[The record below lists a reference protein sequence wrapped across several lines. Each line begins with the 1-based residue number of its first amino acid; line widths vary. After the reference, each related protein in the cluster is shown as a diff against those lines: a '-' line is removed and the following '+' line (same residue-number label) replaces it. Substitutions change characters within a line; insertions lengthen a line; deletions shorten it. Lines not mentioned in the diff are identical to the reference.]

1 MLSLVP
7 TAWAVENEE
16 PLQVLLIGN
25 SHTVDMTEWT
35 DLVLQDSGLEDQ
47 IQITRL
53 TPMGGRKLFTD
64 DTVRSS
70 HITAAQWT
78 GTDDEWNETHP
89 GENVGANT
97 RYYNAQLNSDSKTWD
112 LVVVQ
117 DWEESTVNSDSAAV
131 ASGIQRAVKWLRN
144 YPSVTDNT
152 KIAWA
157 ADWPDAANHENA
169 QSNMTGAIAAVNEL
183 EENGVDFIIPTG
195 LTVENARTSYFDEVN
210 NADDS
215 YLPGS
220 EETYGGIAKVA
231 KYHLMERD
239 ANHLSYE
246 LGCYTV
252 AAVTVAEIAT
262 RFGLMDLNAFLAS
275 LKTAPSWTSPDEWKG
290 EFNDNIW
297 AVVKESVKNAV
308 EHPTQV
314 TQSVYTED
322 PADEITE
329 QILAE
334 DYSEEAAAAAE
345 ANSEEQLSRVAEAVK
360 AKAQAAAGEDAA
372 LSVSSTYTAPVNGT
386 ENNKTGE
393 AGKYEIT
400 VSFLNGYTQKN
411 LAVIS
416 GAIKPE
422 YYEGGEQE
430 LAAAKTAAAADL
442 AKTAALVGKD
452 AEAYSSEINA
462 AYSTNDVNTALA
474 AAKAAMVA
482 DAGYL
487 YADWIG
493 ADGWSVGTK
502 MPLGEDTGVR
512 FTIRKDGTDTVLN
525 ISGSGKIPDL
535 VMRDELTRSYTSPVW
550 MNDDVSG
557 KITKVVVEDGVELGH
572 MSLWLSRVKTMEIGE
587 NVTLPTNAIYLNG
600 QNCDRTI
607 TFKGA
612 ATVSERAIDGYTGSD
627 GKGCQAAQ
635 NAQIFVYADFEK
647 LGVSSAES
655 FVGSTVLKNNNY
667 GLPIV
672 VVINT
677 GSSVEPEDTI
687 LAQGKV
693 PENGWKDDGTADGG
707 DSGVT
712 YTIKKIGDE
721 VVLEFSGRGTIP
733 TFTTKTP
740 HYANAPWWGTNSGS
754 AVTKVI
760 VDSGV
765 TVGGLTLFLPTA
777 KEIILKDGV
786 TLKQNAVY
794 FNTQNVDTEITFEG
808 AATVSSGSI
817 SWYPDSNQK
826 NKAVQIT
833 VTADFSKLEKS
844 GNRVTKASDFID
856 NGLLTTLNKNGLPIV
871 VAVNTEDAK
880 SDAQVFDITN
890 GGWDA
895 VGGNPVGNSTGVKY
909 KIYTVGADTIVEF
922 SGKGTM
928 PDYWATGNDKDQNLR
943 TDRLPWRNTPV
954 TKIIVGEGVTPG
966 QMSLYVTSNVRE
978 IVFEGDVT
986 LQKRDIIY
994 FNTLTQDVNI
1004 FFNGSNN
1011 ILAGSAV
1018 DGYGV
1023 GNAHHVTIYAKSGA
1037 LKVGDTSIANASQI
1051 NLFVAN
1057 VLLAEHTDATAIAQ
1071 LVLDDQLS
1079 AAKSA
1084 VNTSEIIALTGTCQQ
1099 NTADGRTA
1107 AVKTYVESKLSEKYP
1122 SVTVS
1127 VTPKSAAIYTVTL
1140 SVGEQSTSFDLKFTF
1155 TFSHSWSYTASGAT
1169 ITAECAHCHDK
1180 QAARLV
1186 ASDQKETGNAIEAS
1200 VSYGTSWPGG
1210 ALTISYE
1217 KDGVSIDGTPK
1228 NAGSYIASVTVSGVT
1243 ATVNFTISHVLTHHE
1258 EVAATCTEN
1267 GVKEY
1272 WTCSVCNDK
1281 FSDAQGKNKIV
1292 DFETW
1297 KAEAGKIPA
1306 TGHTMTK
1313 TEAKAET
1320 CTEAGN
1326 NEYYTCETCGK
1337 VFKDEAGETETTVA
1351 AETLAALGHD
1361 MTKTDAKKATC
1372 TEDGNNEYYTCSRCG
1387 GVFKDEAGTQA
1398 TTVEAETLK
1407 KLGHDWSNKNG
1418 ICARCDA
1425 KCTETHKPGTTCK
1438 VCGKYTRR
1446 PSSSNAGSIISVPST
1461 PNGTVTVDPSTASKG
1476 ETVTITTKPG
1486 EGYEL
1491 GSIEVFD
1498 KNGDSLKLKDL
1509 GNGKYSFVMPDGKV
1523 SVEAEFVKT
1532 ASTSFADVPANA
1544 YFADA
1549 VEWAVDKG
1557 VTNGLTD
1564 TMFGP
1569 YESCTRAQ
1577 IVTFLWR
1584 AAGSPE
1590 PKTVSSFTDVPAS
1603 AYYAKAVA
1611 WAVENGITNGMTETT
1626 FAPNATCTRGQSVT
1640 FLCRALKGTASGST
1654 NFTDVKSDAF
1664 YADAVNWAVASDVT
1678 NGTSATTFSPN
1689 ADCTRAEIVTFLYR
1703 AYQGK

>member
-1 MLSLVP
+1 
-7 TAWAVENEE
+7 
-16 PLQVLLIGN
+16 
-25 SHTVDMTEWT
+25 
-35 DLVLQDSGLEDQ
+35 
-47 IQITRL
+47 
-53 TPMGGRKLFTD
+53 MGGRKLFTD
-64 DTVRSS
+64 DTARSS
-70 HITAAQWT
+70 HITAAQWD
-78 GTDDEWNETHP
+78 GTEDEWNATHQDN
-89 GENVGANT
+89 GRDVGSKKSQYDT
-97 RYYNAQLNSDSKTWD
+97 LLNDSGKTWD

-117 DWEESTVNSDSAAV
+117 DWEESTVNSDSATV
-131 ASGIQRAVKWLRN
+131 ASGIQSAVRWLKS
-144 YPSVTDNT
+144 YLSVADET

-157 ADWPDAANHENA
+157 ADWPDAANHAGA
-169 QSNMTGAIAAVNEL
+169 QDNMTGAIAAVNALTED
-183 EENGVDFIIPTG
+183 GVDFIIPTG

-215 YLPGS
+215 YLLGS
-220 EETYGGIAKVA
+220 EETYGGIANVA

-246 LGCYTV
+246 LGCYSV

-262 RFGLMDLNAFLAS
+262 QFNLMDLDDFLDS
-275 LKTAPSWTSPDEWKG
+275 LTTAPSWTKPAEWKG

-308 EHPTQV
+308 EYPTQV
-314 TQSVYTED
+314 TQSIYTKD
-322 PADEITE
+322 PADKIAE
-329 QILAE
+329 QILAK
-334 DYSEEAAAAAE
+334 DYSEEAAVAAE
-345 ANSEEQLSRVAEAVK
+345 ANSEEQLSGVAEAVK

-416 GAIKPE
+416 GAIKPD
-422 YYEGGEQE
+422 YYEGGEEE
-430 LAAAKTAAAADL
+430 LAAAKQAAKADL
-442 AKTAALVGKD
+442 AKTAELVGKD
-452 AEAYSSEINA
+452 AEAYAAEIDA
-462 AYSTNDVNTALA
+462 AYSTNDVDTALA

-502 MPLGEDTGVR
+502 MPLGKDTGVR
-512 FTIRKDGTDTVLN
+512 FTIREEGADTVLT

-535 VMRDELTRSYTSPVW
+535 VMKGAPTRSYTSPVW
-550 MNDDVSG
+550 MNNDVSG
-557 KITKVVVEDGVELGH
+557 KITKVIIEDGVALGH
-572 MSLWLSRVKTMEIGE
+572 MSLWLNHVKTMEIGE
-587 NVTLPTNAIYLNG
+587 NVNLPTNAIYLNG

-607 TFKGA
+607 TFKGD
-612 ATVSERAIDGYTGSD
+612 ATVSKNAIDGYTGSD
-627 GKGCQAAQ
+627 GKGSQAAQ
-635 NAQIFVYADFEK
+635 NAQVFVYADFEK
-647 LGVSSAES
+647 LSVSRAES

-687 LAQGKV
+687 LAQGNV
-693 PENGWKDDGTADGG
+693 PKNGWRDDGTPDGD

-721 VVLEFSGRGTIP
+721 VVLEFSGSGEIP
-733 TFTTKTP
+733 TFTTSTP
-740 HYANAPWWGTNSGS
+740 HYNYMPWWSTNSGG

-760 VDSGV
+760 VNSGV
-765 TVGGLTLFLPTA
+765 TVGGLTLFIPTA

-786 TLKQNAVY
+786 TLKPNAIY
-794 FNTQNVDTEITFEG
+794 FNTQNVDTAITFEG

-826 NKAVQIT
+826 DKAVQIT
-833 VTADFSKLEKS
+833 VTADFSKLQKS
-844 GNRVTKASDFID
+844 GSRVTKASDFID
-856 NGLLTTLNKNGLPIV
+856 NGLLTTPNKNGLPIV

-880 SDAQVFDITN
+880 ADAQVFDITD

-895 VGGNPVGNSTGVKY
+895 IGGNPVGNPTGVKY

-922 SGKGTM
+922 SGSGTM
-928 PDYWATGNDKDQNLR
+928 PNYAATGVTNQNLNTNR
-943 TDRLPWRNTPV
+943 MPWQNDQV
-954 TKIIVGEGVTPG
+954 TKIIVGDGVQPG
-966 QMSLYVTSNVRE
+966 QMSLFDRGNSNVRE
-978 IVFEGDVT
+978 IVFEGNVN
-986 LQKRDIIY
+986 LQRNTIY
-994 FNTLTQDVNI
+994 FNTLTQDVSI
-1004 FFNGSNN
+1004 FFNGTQAE
-1011 ILAGSAV
+1011 LASGAL

-1023 GNAHHVTIYAKSGA
+1023 GAAHHIYVYAKSGT
-1037 LKVGDTSIANASQI
+1037 LKVSGQD
-1051 NLFVAN
+1051 V
-1057 VLLAEHTDATAIAQ
+1057 TAIGDFAGSGVTTTADDGKTIAL

-1107 AVKTYVESKLSEKYP
+1107 AVKAYVENKLSGKYS

-1127 VTPKSAAIYTVTL
+1127 VAPKSAAIYTVTL
-1140 SVGEQSTSFDLKFTF
+1140 SAGEQSTSFDLKFTF

-1217 KDGVSIDGTPK
+1217 KDGISTHDAPK

-1243 ATVNFTISHVLTHHE
+1243 ATVNFTISHVLTHHG
-1258 EVAATCTEN
+1258 EVSATCTEN

-1272 WTCSVCNDK
+1272 WTCSVCNDS
-1281 FSDAQGKNKIV
+1281 FSDEQGKNEISAL
-1292 DFETW
+1292 DAW
-1297 KAEAGKIPA
+1297 KADAGKISA
-1306 TGHTMTK
+1306 TGHDMTK
-1313 TEAKAET
+1313 TDAKAAT
-1320 CTEAGN
+1320 CTETGN
-1326 NEYYTCETCGK
+1326 NAYWTCSKCGK
-1337 VFKDEAGETETTVA
+1337 IFKDEAGAAATTVA

-1361 MTKTDAKKATC
+1361 MIKTEAKAETC
-1372 TEDGNNEYYTCSRCG
+1372 TEDGNNEYYTCKTCHK
-1387 GVFKDEAGTQA
+1387 VFKNAAGTEE
-1398 TTVEAETLK
+1398 TTVVAETLK

-1438 VCGKYTRR
+1438 VCGKYTSR
-1446 PSSSNAGSIISVPST
+1446 PSSSNAGSIISVPTT
-1461 PNGTVTVDPSTASKG
+1461 PNGTVTVNPSTASKG

-1590 PKTVSSFTDVPAS
+1590 PTSTSTFADVPAS
-1603 AYYAKAVA
+1603 TYYAKAVA

-1640 FLCRALKGTASGST
+1640 FLYRALKGTASGSA

-1664 YADAVNWAVASDVT
+1664 YADAINWAVANNVT
-1678 NGTSATTFSPN
+1678 NGTSNTTFSPN

>member
-1 MLSLVP
+1 MLSLIP

-35 DLVLQDSGLEDQ
+35 DLVLQDSGLKDK
-47 IQITRL
+47 IQITPL

-131 ASGIQRAVKWLRN
+131 ASGIQRAVQWLRS
-144 YPSVTDNT
+144 YPSVTEDT

-169 QSNMTGAIAAVNEL
+169 QSNMTGAIAAVNAL
-183 EENGVDFIIPTG
+183 GENGVDFIIPTG

-262 RFGLMDLNAFLAS
+262 RFGLMDLDAFLAS

-308 EHPTQV
+308 EHPTKV
-314 TQSVYTED
+314 TQSIYTED
-322 PADEITE
+322 PADEIAE
-329 QILAE
+329 QILAK

-345 ANSEEQLSRVAEAVK
+345 ANSEEQLSVVAEAVK

-416 GAIKPE
+416 GAIKPD
-422 YYEGGEQE
+422 YYEGGEEE
-430 LAAAKTAAAADL
+430 LAAAKQAAKADL
-442 AKTAALVGKD
+442 AKTAELVCAD
-452 AEAYSSEINA
+452 VDEYTSTIDEAYS
-462 AYSTNDVNTALA
+462 TGDVNSALV
-474 AAKAAMVA
+474 AAKQEMVEE
-482 DAGYL
+482 AGYL

-493 ADGWSVGTK
+493 ADGWTVGSK
-502 MPLGEDTGVR
+502 MPAGEDTGVR
-512 FTIRKDGTDTVLN
+512 FTIRKDGTDTVLT

-535 VMRDELTRSYTSPVW
+535 VMHDVPTRSYTSPVW
-550 MNDDVSG
+550 MNSDVSG
-557 KITKVVVEDGVELGH
+557 KITKVVVEDGVKLGY

-612 ATVSERAIDGYTGSD
+612 ATVSKRAIDGYTGSD
-627 GKGCQAAQ
+627 GKSSQAAQ
-635 NAQIFVYADFEK
+635 NAQVFVYADFEK
-647 LGVSSAES
+647 LGVSGAES

-687 LAQGKV
+687 LAQGNV
-693 PENGWKDDGTADGG
+693 PENGWRDDGTPDGD

-721 VVLEFSGRGTIP
+721 VVLEFSGCGTIP

-786 TLKQNAVY
+786 TLEQNAIY

-826 NKAVQIT
+826 DKAVQIT
-833 VTADFSKLEKS
+833 VTADFSKLQKS
-844 GNRVTKASDFID
+844 GSRVTKASDFID
-856 NGLLTTLNKNGLPIV
+856 NGLLTTPNKNGLPIV

-880 SDAQVFDITN
+880 ADAQVFDITD

-895 VGGNPVGNSTGVKY
+895 IGGNPVGNPTGVQY
-909 KIYTVGADTIVEF
+909 KIYTVGTETILEF
-922 SGKGTM
+922 SGSGKM
-928 PDYWATGNDKDQNLR
+928 PDYWATGKDKDANLQ
-943 TDRLPWRNTPV
+943 TNRLPWRNTSV
-954 TKIIVGEGVTPG
+954 TKIIVGADVTPG
-966 QMSLYVTSNVRE
+966 QMSLYVLGSVRE

-986 LQKRDIIY
+986 QPLKNNTIY
-994 FNTLTQDVNI
+994 FNPLTQDVSI
-1004 FFNGSNN
+1004 FFNGEQTA
-1011 ILAGSAV
+1011 LTRGTL
-1018 DGYGV
+1018 DGYSLST
-1023 GNAHHVTIYAKSGA
+1023 AHHIYVYAKSGT
-1037 LKVGDTSIANASQI
+1037 LKVGGKD
-1051 NLFVAN
+1051 V
-1057 VLLAEHTDATAIAQ
+1057 TAIGDFAGSGVLETANDGKTIAL

-1107 AVKTYVESKLSEKYP
+1107 AVKAYVESKLSEKYP

-1127 VTPKSAAIYTVTL
+1127 VAQKSAAIYTITL

-1217 KDGVSIDGTPK
+1217 KDGISTHDAPK

-1243 ATVNFTISHVLTHHE
+1243 ATVNFTISHVLTHHG
-1258 EVAATCTEN
+1258 EVSATCTEN

-1272 WTCSVCNDK
+1272 WTCSVCNDS
-1281 FSDAQGKNKIV
+1281 FSDEQGKNEISAL
-1292 DFETW
+1292 DAW
-1297 KAEAGKIPA
+1297 KADAGKISA
-1306 TGHTMTK
+1306 TGHDMTK
-1313 TEAKAET
+1313 TDAKAAT
-1320 CTEAGN
+1320 CTETGN
-1326 NEYYTCETCGK
+1326 NAYWTCSKCGK
-1337 VFKDEAGETETTVA
+1337 IFKDEAGAAATTVA

-1361 MTKTDAKKATC
+1361 MIKTEAKAETC
-1372 TEDGNNEYYTCSRCG
+1372 TEDGNNEYYTCKTCHK
-1387 GVFKDEAGTQA
+1387 VFKNAAGTEE
-1398 TTVEAETLK
+1398 TTVVAETLK

-1438 VCGKYTRR
+1438 VCGKYTSR
-1446 PSSSNAGSIISVPST
+1446 PSSSNAGSIISVPTT
-1461 PNGTVTVDPSTASKG
+1461 PNGTVTVNPSTASKG

-1532 ASTSFADVPANA
+1532 AATSFADVPANA

-1549 VEWAVDKG
+1549 VKWAVDKG
-1557 VTNGLTD
+1557 ITNGLSD

-1590 PKTVSSFTDVPAS
+1590 PKTASSFTDVSAS

-1611 WAVENGITNGMTETT
+1611 WAIENGITNGMTETT

-1640 FLCRALKGTASGST
+1640 FLYRALKGTASGSA

-1664 YADAVNWAVASDVT
+1664 YADAINWAVANNVT
-1678 NGTSATTFSPN
+1678 NGTSNTTFSPS

>member
-1 MLSLVP
+1 MKRRILASLLTLVMMLSLLP
-7 TAWAVENEE
+7 TVAWAGNEE

-35 DLVLQDSGLEDQ
+35 GLVLQDSGLKDR
-47 IQITRL
+47 IQITPL

-70 HITAAQWT
+70 HITAATWK
-78 GTDDEWNETHP
+78 GTDAEWAETHP
-89 GENVGANT
+89 GENVGANK
-97 RYYNAQLNSDSKTWD
+97 RYYDAQLSSDSMTWD

-131 ASGIQRAVKWLRN
+131 ASGIQRAVQWLRS
-144 YPSVTDNT
+144 YPSITENT

-157 ADWPDAANHENA
+157 ADWPDAANHAGA
-169 QSNMTGAIAAVNEL
+169 QGNMTGAIAAVNAL
-183 EENGVDFIIPTG
+183 TENGVDFIIPTG
-195 LTVENARTSYFDEVN
+195 LTVENARTSYFDKVN

-215 YLPGS
+215 YLLGS
-220 EETYGGIAKVA
+220 EETYGGIANVA

-246 LGCYTV
+246 LGCYSV
-252 AAVTVAEIAT
+252 AAVTIAEIAQQ
-262 RFGLMDLNAFLAS
+262 FGLMDLDAFLTS
-275 LKTAPSWTSPDEWKG
+275 LKTAPERTDPAEWKG
-290 EFNDNIW
+290 TFNDNIW
-297 AVVKESVKNAV
+297 AIVKESVKNAV
-308 EHPTQV
+308 EYPTQV

-322 PADEITE
+322 PADMIAA
-329 QILAE
+329 QILAA
-334 DYSEEAAAAAE
+334 DYTESAAAAAK
-345 ANSEEQLSRVAEAVK
+345 ADSEDALRTIAEAVK
-360 AKAQAAAGEDAA
+360 ATAQAATGEAAA
-372 LSVSSTYTAPVNGT
+372 LSVSSTYTAPVAGT
-386 ENNKTGE
+386 ADNKTGT
-393 AGKYEIT
+393 AGKYEIK

-416 GAIKPE
+416 GAIKPD
-422 YYEGGEQE
+422 YYEGGEEE

-462 AYSTNDVNTALA
+462 AYSTNDVDTALA

-535 VMRDELTRSYTSPVW
+535 VMKDEPTRSYTSPVW
-550 MNDDVSG
+550 MNNDVSG
-557 KITKVVVEDGVELGH
+557 KITKVIIEDGVALGH

-587 NVTLPTNAIYLNG
+587 NVTLPANAIYLNG

-607 TFKGA
+607 TFKGT
-612 ATVSERAIDGYTGSD
+612 ATVSNRAIDGYTGSD
-627 GKGCQAAQ
+627 GKGSQAAQ
-635 NAQIFVYADFEK
+635 NAQVFVYADFEK

-687 LAQGKV
+687 LAQGDV
-693 PENGWKDDGTADGG
+693 PKNGWQEDDTPYEGG
-707 DSGVT
+707 NSGVT

-721 VVLEFSGRGTIP
+721 VVLEFSGSGEIP
-733 TFTTKTP
+733 TFTISTP
-740 HYANAPWWGTNSGS
+740 HYNYMPWWGTNSGS

-760 VDSGV
+760 VNNGV
-765 TVGGLTLFLPTA
+765 TVGGLALYIPTA

-786 TLKQNAVY
+786 TLKPNAIY
-794 FNTQNVDTEITFEG
+794 FNTQNVDTEITFED

-817 SWYPDSNQK
+817 SWHSGGNQK
-826 NKAVQIT
+826 DKAVQIT

-856 NGLLTTLNKNGLPIV
+856 SGLLTTLNKNGLPIV
-871 VAVNTEDAK
+871 VAVNTEDSKA
-880 SDAQVFDITN
+880 DAQVFNITD
-890 GGWDA
+890 GGWNA
-895 VGGNPVGNSTGVKY
+895 IGGSPVGEPTGVKY

-922 SGKGTM
+922 SGNGTM
-928 PDYWATGNDKDQNLR
+928 PDYWATGSNKDPNLS
-943 TDRLPWRNTPV
+943 TSRLPWRNTPV
-954 TKIIVGEGVTPG
+954 TKIIVGAGVQPG
-966 QMSLYVTSNVRE
+966 QMSLYVKSNVRE

-986 LQKRDIIY
+986 LQQRDIIY

-1011 ILAGSAV
+1011 VLANSAV

-1057 VLLAEHTDATAIAQ
+1057 VLLAKHTDATAIAQ

-1079 AAKSA
+1079 AAKSI
-1084 VNTSEIIALTGTCQQ
+1084 VNTSEIIPLTGTCQQ
-1099 NTADGRTA
+1099 NTADGKTA
-1107 AVKTYVESKLSEKYP
+1107 AVKAYVESKLNEKYS

-1140 SVGEQSTSFDLKFTF
+1140 SAGEQRTSFDLKFTF

-1210 ALTISYE
+1210 TLKIGYE
-1217 KDGVSIDGTPK
+1217 KDGISISDAPK
-1228 NAGSYIASVTVSGVT
+1228 DAGSYIASVTISGAT

-1258 EVAATCTEN
+1258 KVAATCTEN

-1281 FSDAQGKNKIV
+1281 FSDTQGKNEIA
-1292 DFETW
+1292 DFDTW
-1297 KAEAGKIPA
+1297 KADAGKIPA
-1306 TGHTMTK
+1306 AGHDMTK
-1313 TEAKAET
+1313 TEAKAAT

-1326 NEYYTCETCGK
+1326 
-1337 VFKDEAGETETTVA
+1337 EA
-1351 AETLAALGHD
+1351 
-1361 MTKTDAKKATC
+1361 
-1372 TEDGNNEYYTCSRCG
+1372 YWTCSTCHKN
-1387 GVFKDEAGTQA
+1387 FSDEQGKNEISDLDAWKADAGKIPVT
-1398 TTVEAETLK
+1398 K
-1407 KLGHDWSNKNG
+1407 HDWSNHDG
-1418 ICARCDA
+1418 ICKVC
-1425 KCTETHKPGTTCK
+1425 KTPCGETHQPGTTCP
-1438 VCGKYTRR
+1438 VCHKYTSY
-1446 PSSSNAGSIISVPST
+1446 PYVPGAPT
-1461 PNGTVTVDPSTASKG
+1461 YPATAPAAPNGTVTVSPANASKG
-1476 ETVTITTKPG
+1476 ANVTVTVKPN

-1491 GSIEVFD
+1491 GSLVVKDASGE
-1498 KNGDSLKLKDL
+1498 LLPLTDL
-1509 GNGKYSFVMPDGKV
+1509 GNGKFGFVMPASKV
-1523 SVEAEFVKT
+1523 SVEANFVKS
-1532 ASTSFADVPANA
+1532 AVSTGFADVPANA
-1544 YFADA
+1544 FFADA
-1549 VEWAVDKG
+1549 VKWAVDKG
-1557 VTNGLTD
+1557 VTNGLTE

-1569 YESCTRAQ
+1569 YEPCTRGQ
-1577 IVTFLWR
+1577 IITFLWR

-1590 PKTVSSFTDVPAS
+1590 PKTAVSFADVPAGS
-1603 AYYAKAVA
+1603 YYAKAVA
-1611 WAVENGITNGMTETT
+1611 WAIENGITNGVTETT
-1626 FAPNATCTRGQSVT
+1626 FAPDATCTRGQGVT
-1640 FLCRALKGTASGST
+1640 FLYRALKGSAGATSS
-1654 NFTDVKSDAF
+1654 FVDVPANAF
-1664 YADAVNWAVASDVT
+1664 YADAVGWAVFGKVT
-1678 NGTSATTFSPN
+1678 DGTSNTTFSPDDN
-1689 ADCTRAEIVTFLYR
+1689 CTRGQIVTFLFR
-1703 AYQGK
+1703 AYSK